1 MGAPCRRWLRPLL
14 AACLAARLAA
24 VCPRLCACYGPA
36 EVHCTFRYFT
46 AVPPRIAPDVERIN
60 LGYVR
65 VGAVLVSRYRSALCE
80 VITESS
86 QL

>member
-1 MGAPCRRWLRPLL
+1 MGAPRRCWLRPLL

-24 VCPRLCACYGPA
+24 LPAACPRLCACYGPA

-65 VGAVLVSRYRSALCE
+65 VGAAPLSGCLLALC
-80 VITESS
+80 SAK
-86 QL
+86 